1 VARKVTRRRFL
12 KLVLG
17 GAATGGLST
26 LGGAGY
32 ARLVEPHWL
41 AVERVDVPI
50 PDLPASLD
58 GFTIVQLS
66 DLHRGPKVTQ
76 EQVAQAVELALQQ
89 EAHLVVLTGDY
100 VSVSAEYAASCAE
113 SLSPLAAS
121 GDVLACLGNHDHWT
135 DADAVAGALADAGIT
150 VLRNAAREVAD
161 GLWVAAVDDVWERYA
176 DLEQALE
183 AVPAGATV
191 VLLAHEPDY
200 ADEVAADGRVS
211 LQLSGHSH
219 GGQVRLPFA
228 GPLVLPYLG
237 RKYPAGLYRVG
248 EMWLYVNRGV
258 GLIAPAVRF
267 NCRPE
272 VALLTLRVAGSD
284 RG

>member
-1 VARKVTRRRFL
+1 
-12 KLVLG
+12 
-17 GAATGGLST
+17 
-26 LGGAGY
+26 
-32 ARLVEPHWL
+32 
-41 AVERVDVPI
+41 
-50 PDLPASLD
+50 
-58 GFTIVQLS
+58 VQLS

-76 EQVAQAVELALQQ
+76 EQVSQAMELALRQ

-100 VSVSAEYAASCAE
+100 VSVSAEYAPSCAE
-113 SLSPLAAS
+113 SLSSLTASSGAAPPRF
-121 GDVLACLGNHDHWT
+121 GGAGGGNVLACLGNHDHWT
-135 DADAVAGALADAGIT
+135 DADVVAGALTDVGIT

-176 DLEQALE
+176 DLEKALE
-183 AVPAGATV
+183 EVPAGVTV

-228 GPLVLPYLG
+228 GPLILPYLG
-237 RKYPAGLYRVG
+237 RKYPTGLYRVG
-248 EMWLYVNRGV
+248 KMWLYVNRGV
-258 GLIAPAVRF
+258 GLIGPAVRF

-272 VALLTLRVAGSD
+272 VTVLRLRYAAT
-284 RG
+284 

>member
-1 VARKVTRRRFL
+1 
-12 KLVLG
+12 
-17 GAATGGLST
+17 
-26 LGGAGY
+26 
-32 ARLVEPHWL
+32 
-41 AVERVDVPI
+41 
-50 PDLPASLD
+50 
-58 GFTIVQLS
+58 
-66 DLHRGPKVTQ
+66 
-76 EQVAQAVELALQQ
+76 
-89 EAHLVVLTGDY
+89 
-100 VSVSAEYAASCAE
+100 
-113 SLSPLAAS
+113 
-121 GDVLACLGNHDHWT
+121 VLACLGNHDHWT
-135 DADAVAGALADAGIT
+135 DADAVAGALTDAGIT

-176 DLEQALE
+176 DLEKALE
-183 AVPAGATV
+183 GVPAGATV

-258 GLIAPAVRF
+258 GLVSPAVRF

-272 VALLTLRVAGSD
+272 VTVLRLRVPTPHGSIRKREKGEQRADKPSCD
-284 RG
+284 RSRVVRHN